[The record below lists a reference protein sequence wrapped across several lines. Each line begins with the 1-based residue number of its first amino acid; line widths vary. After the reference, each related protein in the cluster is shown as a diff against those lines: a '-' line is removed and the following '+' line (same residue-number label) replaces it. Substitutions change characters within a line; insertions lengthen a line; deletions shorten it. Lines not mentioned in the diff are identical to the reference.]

1 MFKEMRKS
9 DRQISGEEAIKL
21 LEEAQFGVL
30 STVGENGYAYGVP
43 LNYVYSDGS
52 IYFHCAQEGAKLS
65 NIAYNNKVSFCV
77 TGSTEP
83 IPDKFSYRY
92 ISTIIFGRCI
102 EVGGNEKEAILIA
115 ILKKYSGEFM
125 EKGMKYLERD
135 INVPKVM
142 KINIEH
148 ITGKARR

>member
-9 DRQISGEEAIKL
+9 DRQISTEEATKL

-43 LNYVYSDGS
+43 LNYAYSDGS
-52 IYFHCAQEGAKLS
+52 IYFHCAQEGAKIS

-77 TGSTEP
+77 TGNTEP

-92 ISTIIFGRCI
+92 ISTIVFGGCT
-102 EVGGNEKEAILIA
+102 EVSGAEKEAALIA

-125 EKGMKYLERD
+125 EKGMKYLKND
-135 INVPKVM
+135 INITKVM
-142 KINIEH
+142 KISIEH

>member
-43 LNYVYSDGS
+43 LNYAYSDGS

-77 TGSTEP
+77 TGNTEP

-92 ISTIIFGRCI
+92 TSTIIFGCCT
-102 EVGGNEKEAILIA
+102 EVSGNEKEMALIA

-142 KINIEH
+142 KISIEH